1 MALSDKEIVEKLI
14 AIRKDRELFRA
25 LTVKD
30 DDTLLL
36 EIGIELD
43 DTKEN
48 RRLIVDNLLL
58 EI

>member
-1 MALSDKEIVEKLI
+1 MEISDIEIIEKI
-14 AIRKDRELFRA
+14 TEINKFRKLFRA

-43 DTKEN
+43 DTQEN

-58 EI
+58 EK